1 MAEHPLREYAYG
13 QFLRYVQYPKVARNI
28 ERSLFNHVIKRI
40 KQRSTT
46 AHNTMRNPESKIT
59 SQWRRSL
66 ECSWDCRD
74 FKLVYKQ
81 KLYCLLAEFKR
92 DKAINETRAR
102 MEPPTP
108 PREGITE
115 FLQQNKLEARKLA
128 DYSAEALRPD
138 GPYATALFEL
148 RTKELQMEANS
159 KLSEDYEGML
169 KCGKCKGKKTT
180 YYQMQTR
187 SADEPMTTFV
197 TCHDC
202 GNKWKC

>member
-1 MAEHPLREYAYG
+1 MAEHPLREYAY
-13 QFLRYVQYPKVARNI
+13 QKFLVYVQYPKVARNI

-40 KQRSTT
+40 KQRATT
-46 AHNTMRNPESKIT
+46 SHNTMRSPESKIT
-59 SQWRRSL
+59 SEWRRSL

-81 KLYCLLAEFKR
+81 KLHCLLAEFKR
-92 DKAINETRAR
+92 DKAINEARAR
-102 MEPPTP
+102 MQPPTP

-128 DYSAEALRPD
+128 EYPAEILRPD
-138 GPYATALFEL
+138 GAYAAALFAQ
-148 RTKELQMEANS
+148 RTKELQMESNS
-159 KLSEDYEGML
+159 KLSDTYEGIL